1 MSKVLTMGE
10 PMVMFV
16 AQEKGPLK
24 KVKDYRKYIAGAE
37 INVAVGLARLGF
49 DVEYVTQLG
58 QDPFGEYIY
67 DFLKEEEI
75 QTSYIQYN
83 ESFPTGFQIKNK
95 EDIGDPEVVYF
106 RKGSAASK
114 LSFDLLHEID
124 FTDVDVFHVTGIM
137 MALNEE
143 LFELTCALI
152 DKAKEQQT
160 LVTFDPNLRPVL
172 WPSQKKMVESINMVA
187 KKVDVILPGIKEG
200 EILTNTTKKEEIADF
215 YLELGVDKVIIKNGE
230 SGAYAKI
237 REDGKLKEIEIPA
250 FVVKKVVDTVG
261 AGDGFA
267 VGVISGLIEGLV
279 EEDILERANAIGA
292 IQVSHISDN
301 ENLPTKDELEQYIS
315 ESNRQEAI

>member
-114 LSFDLLHEID
+114 LSFDLLH
-124 FTDVDVFHVTGIM
+124 VTGIM

-172 WPSQKKMVESINMVA
+172 WTSQKKMVESINMVA

-200 EILTNTTKKEEIADF
+200 QILTNTTTKEEIADF

-267 VGVISGLIEGLV
+267 VGVISGLVEGLV

-301 ENLPTKDELEQYIS
+301 ENLPTKDDLEQFIS